1 MTYNY
6 SDLETVGELPAEPI
20 FAAPEAEA
28 AKKIEGRSPW
38 RLAMDRLR
46 HDRAAMIAL
55 GVIIIIVLVAIF
67 APVFALITG
76 HGVYRQFRGPAPPI
90 GLTPTGQPVG
100 PTSAFLLGTDDQGRD
115 ILVRIAYGARVS
127 LFVGVVATGI
137 TVGIGLVVG
146 LAAGFFGGLTDSILA
161 RLMDWLLAIPF
172 LLFAISLVSVVL
184 VHPIGFIRPGLPV
197 VIIVLGVLTWA
208 SVGRLVRGQVLSIR
222 EKEYVE
228 AARALGAGPWR
239 IMFIDILPNLMGPV
253 LVLATLY
260 IPTAIVF
267 EATLSF
273 LGIGIPAPTASW
285 GGMLSEAQNYYQVAW
300 WYVVFPA
307 TALLITTLA
316 FNLLGDGVRDAM
328 DPRTERIF
336 AASKKRGKRKGTAD
350 PGALPSLTVSELGE

>member
-6 SDLETVGELPAEPI
+6 GDLETVGELPAEPVL
-20 FAAPEAEA
+20 AAPEAEA

-67 APVFALITG
+67 APVFAVITG
-76 HGVYRQFRGPAPPI
+76 HGVYQQFRGPAPPI

-146 LAAGFFGGLTDSILA
+146 LAAGFFGGIVDSVLA

-184 VHPIGFIRPGLPV
+184 VHPIGPIRPGLPV

-208 SVGRLVRGQVLSIR
+208 TVGRLVRGQVLSIR
-222 EKEYVE
+222 EKEYIE

-239 IMFIDILPNLMGPV
+239 IMFIDILPNLLAQLIV
-253 LVLATLY
+253 YATLL
-260 IPTAIVF
+260 IPLTIVG
-267 EATLSF
+267 EASLSF
-273 LGIGIPAPTASW
+273 LGVGVLPPTADW
-285 GGMLSEAQNYYQVAW
+285 GQMISAASTLYLYGPW
-300 WYVVFPA
+300 WYLLFPSL
-307 TALLITTLA
+307 ALLITTLA
-316 FNLLGDGVRDAM
+316 FNIFGDSVRDAF
-328 DPRTERIF
+328 DPRGDLF
-336 AASKKRGKRKGTAD
+336 
-350 PGALPSLTVSELGE
+350 V

>member
-6 SDLETVGELPAEPI
+6 SDLETVGELPAEPVL
-20 FAAPEAEA
+20 AAPEAEA

-46 HDRAAMIAL
+46 QDRAAMIAL

-67 APVFALITG
+67 APVFAVITG
-76 HGVYRQFRGPAPPI
+76 HGVYQQFRGPAPPI
-90 GLTPTGQPVG
+90 GLSPTGQPVG

-146 LAAGFFGGLTDSILA
+146 LAAGFFGGIVDSVLA

-184 VHPIGFIRPGLPV
+184 VHPIGPIRPGLPV

-208 SVGRLVRGQVLSIR
+208 TVGRLVRGQVLSIR
-222 EKEYVE
+222 EKEYIE

-239 IMFIDILPNLMGPV
+239 IMFIDILPNLLAQLIV
-253 LVLATLY
+253 YATLL
-260 IPTAIVF
+260 IPLTIVG
-267 EATLSF
+267 EASLSF
-273 LGIGIPAPTASW
+273 LGVGVLPPTADW
-285 GGMLSEAQNYYQVAW
+285 GQMISAASTLYLYGPW
-300 WYVVFPA
+300 WYLLFPSL
-307 TALLITTLA
+307 ALLITTLA
-316 FNLLGDGVRDAM
+316 FNIFGDSVRDAF
-328 DPRTERIF
+328 DPRGDLF
-336 AASKKRGKRKGTAD
+336 
-350 PGALPSLTVSELGE
+350 V

>member
-6 SDLETVGELPAEPI
+6 SDLETVGELPAEPVL
-20 FAAPEAEA
+20 AAPEAAA

-67 APVFALITG
+67 APVFAAITG
-76 HGVYRQFRGPAPPI
+76 HGVYQQFRGPAPPI

-100 PTSAFLLGTDDQGRD
+100 PSSAFLLGTDDQGRD

-184 VHPIGFIRPGLPV
+184 VHPIGPIGPGLPV

-208 SVGRLVRGQVLSIR
+208 TIGRLVRGQVLSIR
-222 EKEYVE
+222 EKEFIE

-239 IMFIDILPNLMGPV
+239 IMFIDILPNL
-253 LVLATLY
+253 LAQLIVYTTLL
-260 IPTAIVF
+260 IPLTIVA
-267 EATLSF
+267 EASLSF
-273 LGIGIPAPTASW
+273 LGVGVLPPTADW
-285 GGMLSEAQNYYQVAW
+285 GQMISAASALYLYGPW
-300 WYVVFPA
+300 WYLLFPSV
-307 TALLITTLA
+307 ALLITTLA
-316 FNLLGDGVRDAM
+316 FNIFGDSVRDAF
-328 DPRTERIF
+328 DPRGDLF
-336 AASKKRGKRKGTAD
+336 
-350 PGALPSLTVSELGE
+350 V

>member
-6 SDLETVGELPAEPI
+6 SDLETVGELPAEPVL
-20 FAAPEAEA
+20 AAPEAAA

-46 HDRAAMIAL
+46 RDRAAMIAL
-55 GVIIIIVLVAIF
+55 GIIIVIVLVAVF

-76 HGVYRQFRGPAPPI
+76 HGVYQQFRGPAPPI
-90 GLTPTGQPVG
+90 GLSPTGQPVG

-137 TVGIGLVVG
+137 TGGIGLIVG
-146 LAAGFFGGLTDSILA
+146 LAAGFFGGIVDSVLA

-184 VHPIGFIRPGLPV
+184 VHPIGIIRPGLPV

-222 EKEYVE
+222 EKEYIE

-239 IMFIDILPNLMGPV
+239 IMFIDILPNL
-253 LVLATLY
+253 LAQLIVYTTLL
-260 IPTAIVF
+260 IPLTIVG
-267 EATLSF
+267 EASLSF
-273 LGIGIPAPTASW
+273 LGVGVLAPTADW
-285 GGMLSEAQNYYQVAW
+285 GRMISDASALYLYGPW
-300 WYVVFPA
+300 WYLLFPSV
-307 TALLITTLA
+307 ALLITTLA
-316 FNLLGDGVRDAM
+316 FNIFGDSVRDAF
-328 DPRTERIF
+328 DPRGDLF
-336 AASKKRGKRKGTAD
+336 
-350 PGALPSLTVSELGE
+350 V

>member
-6 SDLETVGELPAEPI
+6 SDLEMVGELPEEPVL
-20 FAAPEAEA
+20 APPEADA

-38 RLAMDRLR
+38 WLAMNRLR

-55 GVIIIIVLVAIF
+55 GVIIAIVLVAIF
-67 APVFALITG
+67 APVFAVITG
-76 HGVYRQFRGPAPPI
+76 HGVYQQFRGPAPPV
-90 GLTPTGQPVG
+90 GLSPTGQPVG
-100 PTSAFLLGTDDQGRD
+100 PTSTFPLGTDDQGRD

-146 LAAGFFGGLTDSILA
+146 LAAGFFGGWTDSILA

-208 SVGRLVRGQVLSIR
+208 TIGRLVRGQVLSIR
-222 EKEYVE
+222 EKEYIE

-239 IMFIDILPNLMGPV
+239 IMFIDILPNL
-253 LVLATLY
+253 LAQLIVYTTLL
-260 IPTAIVF
+260 IPLTIVA
-267 EATLSF
+267 EASLSF
-273 LGIGIPAPTASW
+273 LGVGVLPPTPDWGQMISSASSIYLY
-285 GGMLSEAQNYYQVAW
+285 GPW
-300 WYVVFPA
+300 WYLLFPSL
-307 TALLITTLA
+307 ALLITTLA
-316 FNLLGDGVRDAM
+316 FNIFGDSVRDAF
-328 DPRTERIF
+328 DPR
-336 AASKKRGKRKGTAD
+336 GD
-350 PGALPSLTVSELGE
+350 LYV